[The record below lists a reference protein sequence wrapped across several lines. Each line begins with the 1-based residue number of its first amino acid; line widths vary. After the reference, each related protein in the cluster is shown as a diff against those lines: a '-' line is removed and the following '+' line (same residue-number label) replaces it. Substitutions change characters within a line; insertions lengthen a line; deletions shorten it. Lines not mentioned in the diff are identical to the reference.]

1 MMPMVVKNNLSANN
15 TLNTLNANNSA
26 LAKSLKKVSSGMRIT
41 GAGDDSSGYAIGK
54 KMEVMVR
61 ALGQDVQ
68 NVKTG
73 NNLIAVAE
81 GGIQSVLDNLRTMK
95 EMLLN
100 SMNDHNS
107 DQDRDTLN
115 KEYSKRMETITDI
128 AAETDYNGRRLL
140 NGQYYSPKSM
150 RYEAPVELP
159 LEEDKYGNLLPVYN
173 VEYTNDPVTSVWKYK
188 TANPAGSVYTTSTSS
203 ASSTAGTSGTS
214 GSIIQNTISDLATN
228 FSGRNYTTAGP
239 GFAHTAVGIEAKT
252 SYSGGIGVYVD
263 FSAANVNGTAAS
275 YPSDFDQQGF
285 SILCGACYQFINI
298 RFDAN
303 LATSASTYNPAYS
316 TKNSQAREYT
326 IGIQGVTNES
336 DLEAALFD
344 GIAASH
350 TNYATANGSRPN
362 TLRSDSATVVSI
374 DERHNV
380 NLVKETDSQGNPT
393 GKYYIS
399 KDSSPILGINDDGT
413 YDKNTPPWALPPD
426 PEPEAASDE
435 EDEPGN
441 PLIIHHGP
449 KQNQYLPVYINSMHP
464 RALKIEGTATTPREL
479 AALSLGYVNFAIE
492 YSLNEAT
499 RMGAYRSRLGFT
511 EDNLVIDQ
519 ENTQSAESTMQDADM
534 AKEMMTY
541 TKNNV
546 LSQTA
551 QSMLSQAN
559 QNVGGVLDL
568 LQ

>member
-1 MMPMVVKNNLSANN
+1 MVVKNNLSANN
-15 TLNTLNANNSA
+15 TLNTLNANNSE

-54 KMEVMVR
+54 NMEVMVR

-107 DQDRDTLN
+107 DLDRDTLN

-128 AAETDYNGRRLL
+128 AADTDYNGRRLL
-140 NGQYYSPKSM
+140 NGQYYSPESM
-150 RYEAPVELP
+150 RYTAPVELP

-173 VEYTNDPVTSVWKYK
+173 VEYTNDPVTSVWKNK
-188 TANPAGSVYTTSTSS
+188 TANPVGQNISSSKASSTSS
-203 ASSTAGTSGTS
+203 TSSTS
-214 GSIIQNTISDLATN
+214 GSGSITQNKLTDLTKN
-228 FSGRNYTTAGP
+228 FSVMNGTNQGSGFTKSIGISCQKSYLNTSGLTTVSLDFAG
-239 GFAHTAVGIEAKT
+239 ALTA
-252 SYSGGIGVYVD
+252 SGGTP
-263 FSAANVNGTAAS
+263 ACPA
-275 YPSDFDQQGF
+275 DFDQQGF
-285 SILCGACYQFINI
+285 SILCSGCNQFINI
-298 RFDAN
+298 CFDAN
-303 LATSASTYNPAYS
+303 SVNSASTYKPAYS
-316 TKNSQAREYT
+316 TTNRQAREYV
-326 IGIQGVTNES
+326 IGIQGVANVS
-336 DLEAALFD
+336 DLAKAVYD
-344 GIAASH
+344 GIASSH
-350 TNYATANGSRPN
+350 ANN
-362 TLRSDSATVVSI
+362 TTGTKYYITDKVGDLSVDSAHDLRI
-374 DERHNV
+374 A
-380 NLVKETDSQGNPT
+380 TDGN
-393 GKYYIS
+393 GKYYFTKNS
-399 KDSSPILGINDDGT
+399 KSLSLGINDEGT
-413 YDKNTPPWALPPD
+413 FKPDNPPYTLPPD
-426 PEPEAASDE
+426 PEPEVDDT
-435 EDEPGN
+435 DEPGN

-449 KQNQYLPVYINSMHP
+449 RQNQYLPVYINSMHP
-464 RALKIEGTATTPREL
+464 RALKIEGTGTSPRDL

-511 EDNLVIDQ
+511 EDNLVTDQ